1 MSYRV
6 QAWSRDKWSLKQIR
20 LETTLSFMKLVPSVN
35 TIPHLNSSNDKD
47 LSRSLLRLKYNEKR
61 KSN

>member
-20 LETTLSFMKLVPSVN
+20 LETTLSFMKLVE
-35 TIPHLNSSNDKD
+35 DKV
-47 LSRSLLRLKYNEKR
+47 RTEHPVR
-61 KSN
+61 